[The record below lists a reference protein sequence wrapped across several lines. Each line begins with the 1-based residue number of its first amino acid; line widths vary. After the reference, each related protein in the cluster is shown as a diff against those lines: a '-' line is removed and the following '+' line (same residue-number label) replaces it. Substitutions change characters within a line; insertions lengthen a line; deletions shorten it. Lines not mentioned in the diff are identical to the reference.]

1 MKWQGRRGSGNI
13 EDRRGLKA
21 AGGGLGLGAIV
32 LFLASLFFPDAVP
45 LLRMAGLGQPGAPS
59 QQQVAPGQVDP
70 NDPAAQYISVALA
83 DTEEVWSQIFREE
96 LGRDYPE
103 PTLVLFS
110 GSTTSP
116 CGAAEAAS
124 GPFYCP
130 ADQKVYLDLD
140 FFRTLERQLGAGG
153 DFARAYVVAHEV
165 AHHVQ
170 RQTGAVGRVD
180 EVRRRSGPNSQA
192 TNQATVRLE
201 LQADCYAGV
210 WANRAHEKFGI
221 LTSEDLR
228 EALNAAA
235 KIGDDALQ
243 GRSGRVRPET
253 FTHGTSEQRQNWL
266 MTGLRTGD
274 IRQCDTFS
282 PAYADL

>member
-45 LLRMAGLGQPGAPS
+45 LLRMVGVGQPGAPS

-70 NDPAAQYISVALA
+70 NDSAAQFISVTLA
-83 DTEEVWSQIFREE
+83 DTEEVWTEIFRED
-96 LGRDYPE
+96 LGAAYVK

-110 GSTTSP
+110 GETTSG
-116 CGAAEAAS
+116 CGAAEASS

-130 ADQKVYLDLD
+130 ADRKVYLDLD

-153 DFARAYVVAHEV
+153 QFAQAYVVAHEV

-170 RQTGAVGRVD
+170 NLTGAVRRVD
-180 EVRRRSGPNSQA
+180 QVRSAGNRLQ

-210 WANRAHEKFGI
+210 WANRAHEKFGS
-221 LTSEDLR
+221 LTSQDLS

-243 GRSGRVRPET
+243 SRSGRVRPES
-253 FTHGTSEQRQNWL
+253 FTHGTSEQRQRWL
-266 MTGLRTGD
+266 TIGLRGGD

-282 PAYADL
+282 PDYNDL